1 MIVTSLVKGQGFPTN
16 SGASEGRPSKTTDV
30 LTEIGNIQLWQKASF
45 EKRPASQHQY
55 SKSSEDLF
63 NSPETV
69 SGAWS
74 PEPLSERTFTSTS
87 SIMSNI
93 SSAHSQEISL
103 GSAVRAVHLTQPE
116 LPLLVVFL
124 KQPDT
129 GQLSFLAIELDE
141 RTKIEPKSCDCRST
155 KASCTVSVLERS
167 GTPLLTRR
175 FYAEKG
181 LNSWNLAAVGAHWSS
196 SNAGAVRVRDMY
208 WLRFEFPN
216 DAERKKFH
224 QNVADLVRIFSARMN
239 DYQRDLRSVRG
250 AHIISQIG

>member
-1 MIVTSLVKGQGFPTN
+1 MIG
-16 SGASEGRPSKTTDV
+16 GASETRPSKTTDV
-30 LTEIGNIQLWQKASF
+30 LNEFGNIQLWQKASF

-55 SKSSEDLF
+55 SRSSEDLL
-63 NSPETV
+63 NSSETV

-87 SIMSNI
+87 SVMSNI

-103 GSAVRAVHLTQPE
+103 GSAVRAVQLTQPE
-116 LPLLVVFL
+116 PPLLVVFL

-155 KASCTVSVLERS
+155 KAGCTVSVLERS
-167 GTPLLTRR
+167 GTPLLARR

-181 LNSWNLAAVGAHWSS
+181 LNSWNLAAVGAHWPSS
-196 SNAGAVRVRDMY
+196 DAGAVRVQDMY
-208 WLRFEFPN
+208 WLRLEFMN
-216 DAERKKFH
+216 ESERKKFH
-224 QNVADLVRIFSARMN
+224 QNVADLVRIFSARMS

-250 AHIISQIG
+250 AHIISRLG